1 MWQSTL
7 WTACYIIPSIEVSI
21 TSQVKSAEDAG
32 EASDICS
39 AETEVG
45 QDAIREQMA
54 RILASRHFRNSKRSP
69 SLLRYSIERSLQGN
83 HEHLKERTVGIEVFG
98 RNPDYDT
105 NADPVVRMAA
115 VEVRKRL
122 ALYYD
127 DPEHEAEIRIDF
139 PPGSYVTE
147 FRAPPSADLLPVETP
162 ESSLVT
168 PTATVERRTRPGMLA
183 LVLLAGAITT
193 GVAIAIAVFPH
204 QTALDHF
211 WRPVLEAPGS
221 ILLSVPVPSP
231 MNTITKPDGPQLNGT
246 RVPTPSAGPAPVDLG
261 NPGPTTRE
269 LMQADKVIFSDA
281 LTLANLAGFM
291 RARNRPFHIRRAA
304 GTSFQDLRDGP
315 VILIGAFNN
324 GWTLRLTG
332 DLRFS
337 FVREADSAYIR
348 DRMNP
353 LSRKWSHRHGER
365 VAEIKEDY
373 AIATRVLDPLTGRFV
388 VTAAGLLNFGTAA
401 VGEFL
406 TEPSWMEDALRSVG
420 SGWDRKNIQIVI
432 STKVVGLNSGPPR
445 VLDVYAW

>member
-1 MWQSTL
+1 VGIAL
-7 WTACYIIPSIEVSI
+7 
-21 TSQVKSAEDAG
+21 QVKSAEDAG
-32 EASDICS
+32 EACVVRSV
-39 AETEVG
+39 ETEIG
-45 QDAIREQMA
+45 PDAIREQME

-122 ALYYD
+122 ALYYE
-127 DPEHEAEIRIDF
+127 DPEHESQIRIDF

-147 FRAPPSADLLPVETP
+147 FRVPPGADTMPVESPSPSIVAPSA
-162 ESSLVT
+162 
-168 PTATVERRTRPGMLA
+168 AGERRTRPGLRP
-183 LVLLAGAITT
+183 LFLIAGA
-193 GVAIAIAVFPH
+193 VAACVALAFAVFPH
-204 QTALDHF
+204 QTALDRF
-211 WRPVLEAPGS
+211 WKPVLVAPGS
-221 ILLSVPVPSP
+221 ILLSVPVPPAPAAAPLGGS
-231 MNTITKPDGPQLNGT
+231 
-246 RVPTPSAGPAPVDLG
+246 APVDFG
-261 NPGPTTRE
+261 NPNLTTPNPTTRE

-291 RARNRPFHIRRAA
+291 RSRNRPFHIRRAA

-324 GWTLRLTG
+324 SWTLRLTG
-332 DLRFS
+332 ELRFS
-337 FVREADSAYIR
+337 FAREADSAYIR

-353 LSRKWSHRHGER
+353 LSRKWSHRHGEH
-365 VAEIKEDY
+365 VADIKEDY
-373 AIATRVLDPLTGRFV
+373 AIATRVLDPLTGHFV
-388 VTAAGLLNFGTAA
+388 VTAAGILNFGTAA

-406 TEPSWMEDALRSVG
+406 SEPPWMEDALRSVG

-432 STKVVGLNSGPPR
+432 ATKVIGLNSGPPR